1 MSTRVT
7 PASSEMTNA
16 NKRFTAPSSLSAY
29 VAAIERRQKPALQ
42 MAGLPMS
49 LRQESDGAVQRT
61 ATAVQLGVLW
71 QSAQALRAFDAGTPS

>member
-16 NKRFTAPSSLSAY
+16 NKRFTAPPGLSAY

-42 MAGLPMS
+42 MAGLSMP
-49 LRQESDGAVQRT
+49 LRQESDGSVQRT

-71 QSAQALRAFDAGTPS
+71 QSAQALRALDAGTPS